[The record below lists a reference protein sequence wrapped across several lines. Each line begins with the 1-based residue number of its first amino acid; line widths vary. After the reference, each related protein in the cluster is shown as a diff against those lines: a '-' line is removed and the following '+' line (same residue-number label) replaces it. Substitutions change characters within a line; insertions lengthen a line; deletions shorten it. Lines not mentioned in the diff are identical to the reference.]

1 MSSGS
6 PLINSGLTS
15 SELRQF
21 DWLDHAFGTR
31 YSPLTQDAMMTML
44 SLTQVHSARV
54 VSVSRSVGTT
64 GCAGEGDALI
74 TDRPGVALSIR
85 TADCLPILLAD
96 PEHRAV
102 AAIHAGWR
110 GTEQGIVG
118 RTLDAMRSD
127 FDTSPGQI
135 TAAIGPGIGAC
146 CYEVGEDVARRFGFA
161 AAGRID
167 LAAINREQLIR
178 AGVPPSRIDTLGLC
192 TYCDSA
198 RFHSYRR
205 DGEQA
210 GRMISF
216 VRVLAP
222 GFSREK
228 V

>member
-1 MSSGS
+1 MNLIQSA
-6 PLINSGLTS
+6 PLTGFAWV
-15 SELRQF
+15 EHR
-21 DWLDHAFGTR
+21 FGTR
-31 YSPLTQDAMMTML
+31 DAPVSSDGMA
-44 SLTQVHSARV
+44 SVKQIHSARCLV
-54 VSVSRSVGTT
+54 ASGPGCVGK
-64 GCAGEGDALI
+64 GDALI

-85 TADCLPILLAD
+85 TADCFPILLAD

-127 FDTSPGQI
+127 FDTSLAQI
-135 TAAIGPGIGAC
+135 AVAIGPGIGAC

-178 AGVPPSRIDTLGLC
+178 AGVPPSRIDTLRHC
-192 TYCDSA
+192 TVCEPK
-198 RFHSYRR
+198 RFFSYRR
-205 DGEQA
+205 DREQA

-216 VRVLAP
+216 IRIL
-222 GFSREK
+222 
-228 V
+228 